1 MSAVN
6 YPLICGIFQENLR
19 KKKITLI
26 TPEKTRRLN
35 GLDWSESKE
44 IIEVQVN
51 GLWSAC
57 RPWAVD
63 SQPLT
68 NIFKQFQATRYSLPK
83 ERHEKN

>member
-1 MSAVN
+1 
-6 YPLICGIFQENLR
+6 
-19 KKKITLI
+19 
-26 TPEKTRRLN
+26 LN